1 MEYQYYNNRN
11 DFFFD
16 CLSLNKTEIIFSVK
30 FTAFSPP
37 FAAML
42 PIFQLYAHQY
52 IIRANFFYCF
62 DFYCSLWLTYDDVY
76 MTNITRT
83 CVKSLKL
90 VC

>member
-1 MEYQYYNNRN
+1 MEYQYCNNRN

-16 CLSLNKTEIIFSVK
+16 CLSLNNRNNLFSKVHSFFSV
-30 FTAFSPP
+30 FI
-37 FAAML
+37 AML

-62 DFYCSLWLTYDDVY
+62 DFWLTY
-76 MTNITRT
+76 MTCITNITRT